1 MQLDDLALI
10 VIQPGEGRADS
21 PRQFG
26 SLGVAAAIGRL
37 ASDVGGLA
45 SDVGGLISDVGL
57 VSDVGRLVSDIG
69 CLPRTVPRPTR
80 HIHRQPVPRTEL
92 PVRFHPES
100 ESGAVYPEF
109 LGHLSDRPGEINH
122 HLGGFI
128 LKFRRI
134 PFRIIAAR
142 HLIPPFP
149 T

>member
-26 SLGVAAAIGRL
+26 PLGVVAAIGRL
-37 ASDVGGLA
+37 A
-45 SDVGGLISDVGL
+45 
-57 VSDVGRLVSDIG
+57 SDVGRLVSDIG
-69 CLPRTVPRPTR
+69 CLIRAVPRLVR
-80 HIHRQPVPRTEL
+80 HIHRQLVPRMVL

-100 ESGAVYPEF
+100 ESGGVYPEF

-122 HLGGFI
+122 HPGGFI

-134 PFRIIAAR
+134 PFRIIAPR

>member
-37 ASDVGGLA
+37 ASDVGGLV
-45 SDVGGLISDVGL
+45 SDVGGLARAVP
-57 VSDVGRLVSDIG
+57 RLV
-69 CLPRTVPRPTR
+69 R
-80 HIHRQPVPRTEL
+80 HIHRQLVPRMEL
-92 PVRFHPES
+92 PVRFNPES

-122 HLGGFI
+122 HLDGFI

-134 PFRIIAAR
+134 PFRIIAPR

>member
-26 SLGVAAAIGRL
+26 PLGVVAAIGRP
-37 ASDVGGLA
+37 ASDIG
-45 SDVGGLISDVGL
+45 GL
-57 VSDVGRLVSDIG
+57 VSDVGGLVSDVGLASDAGRLVGDIG
-69 CLPRTVPRPTR
+69 CLIRAVPRPVR
-80 HIHRQPVPRTEL
+80 HIHRQLVPRMVL

-109 LGHLSDRPGEINH
+109 LGHLINRPGEINH
-122 HLGGFI
+122 HPGGFI

-134 PFRIIAAR
+134 PFRIIAPR

>member
-1 MQLDDLALI
+1 MQLDDLTLI

-26 SLGVAAAIGRL
+26 SLNVVAAIGRL
-37 ASDVGGLA
+37 A
-45 SDVGGLISDVGL
+45 SDVGL
-57 VSDVGRLVSDIG
+57 VSDVGRLASDIG
-69 CLPRTVPRPTR
+69 GLVRAVPRLVR
-80 HIHRQPVPRTEL
+80 HIHRQLVPRMEL

-100 ESGAVYPEF
+100 ESGTVYPEF

-122 HLGGFI
+122 HPGGFI

-134 PFRIIAAR
+134 PFRIIAPR